1 MLPPYIIE
9 QIRKREDE
17 ERRKSDARRPVLQL
31 PMPAGR
37 PQKPAP
43 ESADE
48 GGRGI
53 VVIDLLG

>member
-31 PMPAGR
+31 PMPEKR
-37 PQKPAP
+37 PERAP
-43 ESADE
+43 EAAEEVS
-48 GGRGI
+48 RGI
-53 VVIDLLG
+53 VVIDLLR